1 MLNSPAKSGA
11 AAADAFFMNV
21 MRRMRES
28 SESRKAVKEL
38 AHVSASNQEVQDYEK
53 IVREMN
59 LRLAELFYAGDLTAI
74 SEQFGFPMATLQAL
88 YHKAGSGLFCKRI

>member
-1 MLNSPAKSGA
+1 LTNP
-11 AAADAFFMNV
+11 
-21 MRRMRES
+21 
-28 SESRKAVKEL
+28 
-38 AHVSASNQEVQDYEK
+38 DYEK